1 MRRSQSWIRLLLT
14 AAMSAAPAVGPCIEV
29 PTAEDGR
36 PHSGSDTWATRSSPD
51 GAQPEK
57 TTSPDQVFE
66 ILSSSV
72 DGGGGTLSGGSFSVS
87 GTSGEPEDG
96 VVSRCEFAFSGGL
109 QSSPALE
116 ISGSW
121 IFCDGFEKGDTGA
134 WASKH

>member
-1 MRRSQSWIRLLLT
+1 MRRSHSWIRLMVT
-14 AAMSAAPAVGPCIEV
+14 AVMCVAPAVGPCIEV
-29 PTAEDGR
+29 PIAEDGR
-36 PHSGSDTWATRSSPD
+36 PHPGSDTQATRSSP
-51 GAQPEK
+51 GGTQPEK
-57 TTSPDQVFE
+57 TTSPDQGFE

-72 DGGGGTLSGGSFSVS
+72 DGGGGTLSGGPFSVS

-109 QSSPALE
+109 QTSPALE

-121 IFCDGFEKGDTGA
+121 IFCDGFESGDTGA